1 MVAMEEVAVR
11 TLELVET
18 GAAQPLQI
26 RIVLGKPEQE
36 GDHWVA
42 PYGIYGPRDEVR
54 EHRVAGEDS
63 MQAVFHAL
71 HILQVL
77 VERLFK
83 GRGTLS
89 CYEGEWDIGLGK
101 VILPSPPGV
110 VIPSTP

>member
-1 MVAMEEVAVR
+1 
-11 TLELVET
+11 
-18 GAAQPLQI
+18 
-26 RIVLGKPEQE
+26 
-36 GDHWVA
+36 
-42 PYGIYGPRDEVR
+42 
-54 EHRVAGEDS
+54 

-77 VERLFK
+77 VERLFM

-101 VILPSPPGV
+101 VILPSTPGV